1 MILICTLFSIF
12 REKTERSN
20 MIFFIKTMKFVVP
33 AVSALVC
40 SAVLA
45 ACGSDSSIKAPEE
58 QSFNTFD
65 DLPNCTKNREGET
78 AFVEEDGLRYVC
90 QEKKWTEMPDTLAE
104 YDTEDDLPNCGSK
117 VDGVKAYVK
126 EDKTIYVCSD
136 KSWNPYAVVYDT
148 EDDLP
153 NCGKKRNGEI
163 AKLKDEDAFVI
174 CKDGSWA
181 EYLEE
186 EKEDNGD
193 KSGDSDSGSN
203 GNESTGDSSDSGS
216 AKGDSSSSEFQWE
229 EGGENSSTDDKTF
242 KFEEGVLW
250 KPSYGPR
257 VHVFNDG
264 LDESNFFTDESRT
277 GKWFLNTDRT
287 GDVPGVS
294 TADTTY
300 GKNYMTITHN
310 LAYQNWSKKNGVI
323 GPTPGPYAQA
333 LIYWSPKNTTA
344 DLSAYKGICLEY
356 SSTKEFRL
364 EFQSQG
370 DGEDDFWDVW
380 VPGGEHTVNLEFKNI
395 PVAFWRSS
403 NSVSIGQALKKMIL
417 MNIESPYIDNTQCYA
432 TNSNDCEDKTVT
444 NTIKLYKIGEYGKCS
459 GEAVELGKKRVVFE
473 ENVLWKS
480 SYENKVRTYFGAVD
494 EYNFMTDDASG
505 WWFTYSDTSGTTDN
519 GQSTVRKTFRSS
531 GGYLEVNMNLVYDRW
546 KKSGTSIV
554 PSPYPYAAFGFDWAS
569 AGLNGFAD
577 LTQLGDGLCIDY
589 TAEKGFDVIF
599 YVFQDQDRWQYTVPA
614 SSVRK
619 VVDIK
624 FGDVKASGSDK
635 GDFFRYDW
643 QSGEGLP
650 FKTVVKQVTG
660 LHFETNGQHV
670 GGLIN
675 WCTEDDLDA
684 GVCEKQTVS
693 NTIKLYK
700 LGKYGACD

>member
-1 MILICTLFSIF
+1 MICF
-12 REKTERSN
+12 EKKAN
-20 MIFFIKTMKFVVP
+20 V
-33 AVSALVC
+33 AA

-45 ACGSDSSIKAPEE
+45 LACSAMLVACGSDSSAKAEE
-58 QSFNTFD
+58 EPSFKTFD
-65 DLPNCTKNREGET
+65 DLPNCTNNREGET
-78 AFVEEDGLRYVC
+78 AFVEEDGLSYVC
-90 QEKKWTEMPDTLAE
+90 QEKKWTELPETMAE
-104 YDTEDDLPNCGSK
+104 YKTEDDLPNCGNK
-117 VDGVKAYVK
+117 ADGAKAYVK
-126 EDKTIYVCSD
+126 EVQTIYVCAD
-136 KSWNPYAVVYDT
+136 KSWNPYAEVYDS

-153 NCGKKRNGEI
+153 NCGKKRDGEI
-163 AKLKDEDAFVI
+163 AKLRDEDAFVI
-174 CKDGSWA
+174 CKEGSWA

-186 EKEDNGD
+186 K
-193 KSGDSDSGSN
+193 KDSG
-203 GNESTGDSSDSGS
+203 EKSSDSGS
-216 AKGDSSSSEFQWE
+216 SSSKNKSSSSSDDSGNGKVKSSSSGKLVSSSSSESQE
-229 EGGENSSTDDKTF
+229 DDDPSGDVSSSSAK
-242 KFEEGVLW
+242 KKQVEFEEGVLW
-250 KPSYGPR
+250 KPSYGKR

-264 LDESNFFTDESRT
+264 LDEYNFHSDESRT

-323 GPTPGPYAQA
+323 GPTPSPYAQA

-403 NSVSIGQALKKMIL
+403 NSVSIDQALKKMIL

-432 TNSNDCEDKTVT
+432 TNSNGCEDKTVT

-473 ENVLWKS
+473 EDVLWKS
-480 SYENKVRTYFGAVD
+480 SYGDKARTYFGAVD

-505 WWFTYSDTSGTTDN
+505 WWFTYSDTSSSTTDK

-546 KKSGTSIV
+546 KKSGTSIA
-554 PSPYPYAAFGFDWAS
+554 PSPYPYAAFGFDWTS
-569 AGLNGFAD
+569 AGLSGFAD

-614 SSVRK
+614 SSARK
-619 VVDIK
+619 VIDIK

-650 FKTVVKQVTG
+650 FKTIVKQVTG
-660 LHFETNGQHV
+660 LHFETNSEHAGKY
-670 GGLIN
+670 IT
-675 WCTEDDLDA
+675 WCTEEALDA
-684 GVCEKQTVS
+684 GECEKQIVS

-700 LGKYGACD
+700 LGKYGACK

>member
-1 MILICTLFSIF
+1 M
-12 REKTERSN
+12 EKIWKLNVTALS
-20 MIFFIKTMKFVVP
+20 FVI
-33 AVSALVC
+33 AGGLV
-40 SAVLA
+40 
-45 ACGSDSSIKAPEE
+45 ACGDDSGTKSDSAETLVAG
-58 QSFNTFD
+58 TFE
-65 DLPNCTKNREGET
+65 DLPNCTKSREGET
-78 AFVEEDGLRYVC
+78 AFVEEEGLRYIC

-104 YDTEDDLPNCGSK
+104 YDSEDDLPNCGSK

-136 KSWNPYAVVYDT
+136 KSWNAYAVVYDT
-148 EDDLP
+148 EEDLP
-153 NCGKKRNGEI
+153 NCTKKKDGEI
-163 AKLKDEDAFVI
+163 AKLKDEDSFVI
-174 CKDGSWA
+174 CKDGAWTK
-181 EYLEE
+181 YQEE
-186 EKEDNGD
+186 ENKDNE
-193 KSGDSDSGSN
+193 GDSRASGTKEQ
-203 GNESTGDSSDSGS
+203 ESTGGSSDSG
-216 AKGDSSSSEFQWE
+216 KGESSNSEFQWD
-229 EGGENSSTDDKTF
+229 EGDPSGDVSSSSAK
-242 KFEEGVLW
+242 KKQVEFEEGVLW
-250 KPSYGPR
+250 KPSYGSR

-310 LAYQNWSKKNGVI
+310 LVYQNWSKKDGVI

-403 NSVSIGQALKKMIL
+403 NSVNITQALKKMIL

-444 NTIKLYKIGEYGKCS
+444 NTIKLYKIAEYGKCS
-459 GEAVELGKKRVVFE
+459 GEAFELGKKRVEFE

-480 SYENKVRTYFGAVD
+480 SYGDKARTYFGAVD
-494 EYNFMTDDASG
+494 EYNFMTDDVSG
-505 WWFTYSDTSGTTDN
+505 WWFTYSDTSSAIDN
-519 GQSTVRKTFRSS
+519 GQSTVRKTLKSS
-531 GGYLEVNMNLVYDRW
+531 GGYLEINMNLVYDRW
-546 KKSGTSIV
+546 KMDGTNIV
-554 PSPYPYAAFGFDWAS
+554 PSPYPYAAFGFNWTS
-569 AGLNGFAD
+569 ANEDGFAD
-577 LTQLGDGLCIDY
+577 LSLLGEGLCLDY
-589 TAEKGFDVIF
+589 TAEKSFDMIL
-599 YVFQDQDRWQYTVPA
+599 YVYQDQDRWQTTIPA

-619 VVDIK
+619 VINVK
-624 FGDVKASGSDK
+624 FGDAADM

-643 QSGEGLP
+643 QSGTGLP
-650 FKTVVKQVTG
+650 FETIVKQVTG
-660 LHFETNGQHV
+660 LHFEMNGQHAGSYV
-670 GGLIN
+670 D
-675 WCTEDDLDA
+675 WCTEEKLDA
-684 GVCEKQTVS
+684 DECEKQTVT

-700 LGKYGACD
+700 LGKYGACK

>member
-1 MILICTLFSIF
+1 MVYFNKMT
-12 REKTERSN
+12 K
-20 MIFFIKTMKFVVP
+20 VAVP
-33 AVSALVC
+33 AIFALGC
-40 SAVLA
+40 FAVLA
-45 ACGSDSSIKAPEE
+45 ACGSDSSADSSPKTSTEE
-58 QSFNTFD
+58 LSFETFD
-65 DLPNCTKNREGET
+65 DLPNCTKNSEGKT
-78 AFVEEDGLRYVC
+78 AFIEEDGQQYVC
-90 QEKKWTEMPDTLAE
+90 QDGEWKEESEVVAE
-104 YDTEDDLPNCGSK
+104 YETEDDLPNCSK
-117 VDGVKAYVK
+117 NREKEVVKLKDTDSFMVCKGGAWVEYVEEEDDESDSTSNEKESSSSSDDGKK
-126 EDKTIYVCSD
+126 DESSSSDDGKKDESSSSD
-136 KSWNPYAVVYDT
+136 KSV
-148 EDDLP
+148 
-153 NCGKKRNGEI
+153 G
-163 AKLKDEDAFVI
+163 
-174 CKDGSWA
+174 
-181 EYLEE
+181 
-186 EKEDNGD
+186 
-193 KSGDSDSGSN
+193 
-203 GNESTGDSSDSGS
+203 
-216 AKGDSSSSEFQWE
+216 SSSSEFQWE
-229 EGGENSSTDDKTF
+229 DDCADSGEGCQSSSSEKSSSSTK
-242 KFEEGVLW
+242 KKEVEFEEGVLW
-250 KPSYGPR
+250 KPSYGNR
-257 VHVFNDG
+257 VHVFGDSLN
-264 LDESNFFTDESRT
+264 EYNFHSDESRT

-310 LAYQNWSKKNGVI
+310 LAYQNWTRKDGVI
-323 GPTPGPYAQA
+323 SPDPNPYAQA
-333 LIYWSPKNTTA
+333 LIYFSPKNTTA

-480 SYENKVRTYFGAVD
+480 SYENKVRTFFGAVD
-494 EYNFMTDDASG
+494 EYNFMTDDVSG
-505 WWFTYSDTSGTTDN
+505 WWFTYSDTSSTTDN
-519 GQSTVRKTFRSS
+519 GQSTVRKTLKSS
-531 GGYLEVNMNLVYDRW
+531 GGYLEINLSLVYDRW
-546 KKSGTSIV
+546 KMNGTNIV
-554 PSPYPYAAFGFDWAS
+554 PSPYPYAAFGFNWTS
-569 AGLNGFAD
+569 ANEDGFAD
-577 LTQLGDGLCIDY
+577 LSLLGEGLCLDY
-589 TAEKGFDVIF
+589 TAEKGFDMIL
-599 YVFQDQDRWQYTVPA
+599 YVYQDQDRWQTTIPA

-619 VVDIK
+619 VINVK
-624 FGDVKASGSDK
+624 FGDAADM

-643 QSGEGLP
+643 QSGTGLP
-650 FKTVVKQVTG
+650 FETIVKQVTG
-660 LHFETNGQHV
+660 LHFEMNGQHAGSYV
-670 GGLIN
+670 D

-684 GVCEKQTVS
+684 GLCEKQTVT

>member
-1 MILICTLFSIF
+1 M
-12 REKTERSN
+12 EKIWKLNVTALS
-20 MIFFIKTMKFVVP
+20 FVI
-33 AVSALVC
+33 AGGLV
-40 SAVLA
+40 
-45 ACGSDSSIKAPEE
+45 ACGDDSGTKSDSAETLVAG
-58 QSFNTFD
+58 TFE

-78 AFVEEDGLRYVC
+78 AFVEEEGLRYIC

-104 YDTEDDLPNCGSK
+104 YDSEDDLPNCGSK

-148 EDDLP
+148 EEDLP
-153 NCGKKRNGEI
+153 NCTKKKDGEI
-163 AKLKDEDAFVI
+163 AKLKDEDSFVI
-174 CKDGSWA
+174 CKDGAWTK
-181 EYLEE
+181 YQEE
-186 EKEDNGD
+186 ENKDNE
-193 KSGDSDSGSN
+193 GDSSASGTKEQ
-203 GNESTGDSSDSGS
+203 ESTGGSSDSG
-216 AKGDSSSSEFQWE
+216 KGESSSSEFQWD
-229 EGGENSSTDDKTF
+229 EGDPSGDVSSSSAK
-242 KFEEGVLW
+242 KKQVEFEEGVLW
-250 KPSYGPR
+250 KPSYGKR

-264 LDESNFFTDESRT
+264 LDEYNFHSDESRT

-310 LAYQNWSKKNGVI
+310 LVYQNWSKKDGVI

-459 GEAVELGKKRVVFE
+459 GEAVELGKKSVVFE

-519 GQSTVRKTFRSS
+519 GQSTVRKTLKSS

-643 QSGEGLP
+643 QSGDGLP

-684 GVCEKQTVS
+684 GVCEKQIVS